1 MKIAPLIFLSW
12 IVSVNP
18 LFAQNGNSKSATD
31 YTQNLPCDCES
42 YNKGGRRYIPDAK
55 TAQKLINGYLEAIA
69 KNSKIR
75 TSSDPIYVL
84 EANCG
89 SPTAAL
95 CVGDIR
101 LILFNKYF
109 FELINANDEHTIT
122 LVDKHI
128 LAHELGHHV
137 LGHFKKVGALSEVE
151 KIYEKEKGYLKKK
164 FVTNNNPMAQ
174 EIEADL
180 FALWVLYKLEKGF
193 QAEMLIAQIDTMRME
208 EFDKRFMK
216 EKGNIGSAKNTGEEK
231 KSYSTHPFFSD
242 RIKIMRQYQNTVK
255 NLQTTAGIRSFA
267 NLGNSAFI
275 DLWPS
280 RAYWDISLSAGVVL
294 DGIPDFSADGQKV
307 DAFMYALNKRASFFT
322 GLSLTRF
329 RWDKPWQTTLDV
341 HWSRQHYGTTF
352 LTNDGRKLAE
362 ELHPDYLTFSPQI
375 GWNSAGASRR
385 GSLDASKR
393 SFLVNVGANFFV
405 PTGTLSYTNYIA
417 ASAPTPKLRFSA
429 MPKVSIGIAF
439 TKKTFLPR
447 NLKWLVS
454 YEPQWI
460 RLEVTPKPTAISHNF
475 TTTLQY
481 AILRR

>member
-1 MKIAPLIFLSW
+1 MKIIYFMVLVR
-12 IVSVNP
+12 IVSINP
-18 LFAQNGNSKSATD
+18 LFAQRPPSKSTTD
-31 YTQNLPCDCES
+31 YTQNLPCNCES
-42 YNKGGRRYIPDAK
+42 YTRRYVEDAK
-55 TAQKLINGYLEAIA
+55 TAQSLINDYLKAIA

-89 SPTAAL
+89 SPMAAL
-95 CVGDIR
+95 CPGDIR

-109 FELINANDEHTIT
+109 FELINAKDVHTVT
-122 LVDKHI
+122 LVDKHV

-137 LGHFKKVGALSEVE
+137 LGHFKRIGSLSEVE
-151 KIYEKEKGYLKKK
+151 KIYQKEKGYLKKK
-164 FVTNNNPMAQ
+164 FITNNNPMAQ

-180 FALWVLYKLEKGF
+180 FALWLLYKLEKGF
-193 QAEMLIAQIDTMRME
+193 QAEMLIAQIDTMKME
-208 EFDKRFMK
+208 ELDKRFMK
-216 EKGNIGSAKNTGEEK
+216 QKENTNSVKNTKEE

-242 RIKIMRQYQNTVK
+242 RIKIMRQYQNTIK
-255 NLQTTAGIRSFA
+255 NLQTTTGVRGFN
-267 NLGNSAFI
+267 NLGNSAFM

-294 DGIPDFSADGQKV
+294 GGIPDFSADGQKV
-307 DAFMYALNKRASFFT
+307 AAFMYALNQKTSFHT

-341 HWSRQHYGTTF
+341 HWSKQHYGTTF
-352 LTNDGRKLAE
+352 LINDSPKLAE
-362 ELHPDYLTFSPQI
+362 ELHLDYLTLSPQI
-375 GWNSAGASRR
+375 GWNSAVASRR
-385 GSLDASKR
+385 GSLSASKR
-393 SFLVNVGANFFV
+393 GLLVNVGANFFF
-405 PTGTLSYTNYIA
+405 PIGALSYTNYIA
-417 ASAPTPKLRFSA
+417 TSAPVPKLRFSA
-429 MPKVSIGIAF
+429 MPKVSVGVAF

-460 RLEVTPKPTAISHNF
+460 RLEVTPRPTAISHNF